1 MPLVIKSEERE
12 QLTPHLALC
21 HEAQG
26 FSANNRSV
34 SLLVKSGEI
43 TEEVEK
49 ALIALGVKEQT
60 EVVKAAFMNQVRN
73 ALQNAVKEKFG
84 EDDSWI
90 YVEDFNDT
98 VVVFSNEKGLFF
110 VNYVLEGDNAV
121 IDDLATP
128 ATSTIV
134 YVPKEGKMLLSED
147 AEDKLEEGVYTL
159 MKSCIE
165 SPTTL
170 EHLVKMFE
178 HKQNE
183 EMILQEEIVKAVAAA
198 EAVLKAQLVE
208 KEEQLTKALA
218 QIEAFEK
225 AQVEAVAKARK
236 EAIAAVEK
244 DAEQA
249 EVLFK
254 SLEAV
259 SDEAFEAVIKSLK
272 AKQEM
277 LDNSELFI
285 EKGANSEEAADR
297 QEQKI
302 DTMAVLK
309 AKYAAKQ

>member
-1 MPLVIKSEERE
+1 MKAKRRLTDFNFESEGSHVALV
-12 QLTPHLALC
+12 HA
-21 HEAQG
+21 AQG
-26 FSANNRSV
+26 GGANGWTT
-34 SLLVKSGEI
+34 LI
-43 TEEVEK
+43 TKATNDISEQEVEK
-49 ALIALGVKEQT
+49 AMASDTESQSLTLGI
-60 EVVKAAFMNQVRN
+60 
-73 ALQNAVKEKFG
+73 
-84 EDDSWI
+84 ED
-90 YVEDFNDT
+90 N
-98 VVVFSNEKGLFF
+98 
-110 VNYVLEGDNAV
+110 
-121 IDDLATP
+121 
-128 ATSTIV
+128 
-134 YVPKEGKMLLSED
+134 M
-147 AEDKLEEGVYTL
+147 
-159 MKSCIE
+159 
-165 SPTTL
+165 
-170 EHLVKMFE
+170 
-178 HKQNE
+178 
-183 EMILQEEIVKAVAAA
+183 QEEIQKAVEAA
-198 EAVLKAQLVE
+198 ELVLKAQF
-208 KEEQLTKALA
+208 EEVIKAKDEEILKA
-218 QIEAFEK
+218 KATIEAFEK

>member
-1 MPLVIKSEERE
+1 MSLVIKSEEQE
-12 QLTPHLALC
+12 LTPHLAIC
-21 HEAQG
+21 HSAQG

-34 SLLVKSGEI
+34 SLLMKSAEV

-49 ALIALGVKEQT
+49 ALVALGLKEQT
-60 EVVKAAFMNQVRN
+60 QVVKAALYSQIRN
-73 ALQNAVKEKFG
+73 AIQYAVKEKFG
-84 EDDSWI
+84 EGDDWT

-98 VVVFSNEKGLFF
+98 VAVFCTEKGLFF
-110 VNYVLEGDNAV
+110 VNYAMEGDNV
-121 IDDLATP
+121 VVDDLATP
-128 ATSTIV
+128 ATSNIV

-170 EHLVKMFE
+170 EHLMKVFE

-183 EMILQEEIVKAVAAA
+183 ELILQEEIVKAVDEA
-198 EAVLKAQLVE
+198 EAILKAQLVE
-208 KEEQLTKALA
+208 KEDQLTKALA
-218 QIEAFEK
+218 KVQEFEK

-249 EVLFK
+249 EALFK

-259 SDEAFEAVIKSLK
+259 SAEAFDVVIKSMK
-272 AKQEM
+272 AKEAK
-277 LDNSELFI
+277 LEESDLFV
-285 EKGANSEEAADR
+285 EKGANSEEAADKQ
-297 QEQKI
+297 QEKV
-302 DTMAVLK
+302 DTMSVLK
-309 AKYAAKQ
+309 AKYSK